1 MQISSVMSGLSDPT
15 TWGQKGETAVKA
27 GANAV
32 KSIEPS
38 VQGTPAAKKASV
50 DILRQ
55 YDITN
60 ITPDSYLQMIQ
71 KLYKAGALSEKDYQE
86 LSAVRGDLEKAGID
100 PGESVNLLEF
110 CSDKLNQDQKSL
122 GDSTDKAS
130 QQRLGPDVRR
140 VDWMQKF
147 AMIQANPD
155 AVGLD
160 VAG

>member
-1 MQISSVMSGLSDPT
+1 M
-15 TWGQKGETAVKA
+15 E
-27 GANAV
+27 
-32 KSIEPS
+32 
-38 VQGTPAAKKASV
+38 
-50 DILRQ
+50 

-60 ITPDSYLQMIQ
+60 ITPESYLQMIQ

-110 CSDKLNQDQKSL
+110 CSDKLKQDQKSRETPRTRPAN
-122 GDSTDKAS
+122 STRSGRA
-130 QQRLGPDVRR
+130 PA
-140 VDWMQKF
+140 DWMQKF
-147 AMIQANPD
+147 AMIQANPE